1 MSLSDL
7 CYSIHQQL
15 KTTIPE
21 LKRSQVYEL
30 VASVYGFASYASMTQ
45 TALQFVSM
53 DELSLLSLDESA
65 FRQRMRSL
73 NASSTRDSQIWH
85 IFNNAVLVHD
95 IFYIN
100 PFNLSELV
108 HASLES
114 DDPVSSSIFHALL
127 KAHTQMPYEA
137 IYPYLLAQYYLVED
151 WQESSGMIYQY
162 NRLLKGEEI
171 NPAFRDDLDSYL
183 KSQEDKNHYINYLE
197 KSALLGLFAAKNE
210 LYEFLSESTD
220 QSKRSLFES
229 YNGSVNFDNMQ
240 YELFRRGDARILSS
254 FFEDLIFNSL
264 EWGDSHIPEVNEEN
278 RELAIE
284 VWSCHYFASA
294 LGIDLLKGNLR
305 AIDEHGNDYDDD
317 IGGPMYVDGCEDIK
331 LPALAQ
337 EDDILAFQ
345 KAQTRI
351 NEYKELSSREFSF
364 WKNHRDMDFD
374 DLDEGG

>member
-30 VASVYGFASYASMTQ
+30 VASLYGFASYASLTQ

-53 DELSLLSLDESA
+53 DELSLDESA
-65 FRQRMRSL
+65 FMQRMQSL
-73 NASSTRDSQIWH
+73 NVSSSRDSQIWH
-85 IFNNAVLVHD
+85 IFNNAVLAHD

-100 PFNLSELV
+100 PFSLSKLV
-108 HASLES
+108 HASLEY
-114 DDPVSSSIFHALL
+114 DDPTSCSIFHALM
-127 KAHTQMPYEA
+127 KAHAQMPDEP

-210 LYEFLSESTD
+210 LYKFLSES
-220 QSKRSLFES
+220 
-229 YNGSVNFDNMQ
+229 
-240 YELFRRGDARILSS
+240 ILS
-254 FFEDLIFNSL
+254 
-264 EWGDSHIPEVNEEN
+264 N
-278 RELAIE
+278 R
-284 VWSCHYFASA
+284 
-294 LGIDLLKGNLR
+294 
-305 AIDEHGNDYDDD
+305 
-317 IGGPMYVDGCEDIK
+317 
-331 LPALAQ
+331 
-337 EDDILAFQ
+337 
-345 KAQTRI
+345 
-351 NEYKELSSREFSF
+351 
-364 WKNHRDMDFD
+364 
-374 DLDEGG
+374 